1 MKEYLKSLSDGLIQ
15 IDDEAVVLKKL
26 RKTKALDFHKD
37 KIKLAKDYYFGT
49 IDIVSNGN
57 GFLQIISNITQ
68 RDLLIEQK
76 HLLNSSKGDIVL
88 AKKYFS
94 KSKRAKAKVILVLK
108 RLKSTGIVYTKNVQ
122 NRIVGINLE
131 TSLTHTLLATQ
142 KSLKMLPNGSVLKID
157 FESGAIEEVLGILE
171 DPSVDEKIVLEMY
184 QKKEFFSKDAQV
196 EAKSYGDMVDKSM
209 YPDRVDLSELSF
221 CTIDP
226 ADAKDFDDSIYYDVK
241 NLSLYVA
248 IADVSEYVNAFSNI
262 DKEAKTRGFS
272 IYFPHKSIPMLPRE
286 LSENICSLKP
296 NEDRLAFCFKIELDE
311 NLNVIKETL
320 LNVIINSKKRYSY
333 EEVDELLSNK
343 NAKKDKIDE
352 KILQWLL
359 PLNANIQKI
368 RQKRLVEAYE
378 FETDEIKVELDENL
392 SLISTKT
399 QTQTSSHSL
408 IEDCM
413 LLANK
418 AAASMIE
425 YGIFRNHAEPDYAK
439 IENLLINLE
448 ELGLSFK
455 ISSNLPKL
463 IRDIQATADSL
474 NIRADV
480 DKLIIKS
487 QKKAV
492 YEPEN
497 KGHFGLGF
505 KKYSHFTSPIR
516 RYSDLI
522 LHRLLKA
529 KLNNDEKKVAFW
541 LEDIEN
547 TCENI
552 SFLERESDRVALV
565 YMDRIFARWA
575 DRNINNI
582 YKAIVTDISKM
593 PILKLD
599 DELKGARLFL
609 LDDNVELLERLIV
622 KIVSVDIATAKIYV
636 KINKRLGL

>member
-1 MKEYLKSLSDGLIQ
+1 MKEYLKSLSDGLVQ

-241 NLSLYVA
+241 NSSLYVA

-311 NLNVIKETL
+311 NLSVIKETL

-343 NAKKDKIDE
+343 NAKKDKVDE

-399 QTQTSSHSL
+399 QTQTSSRSL

-529 KLNNDEKKVAFW
+529 KLNNDEKKAAFW

>member
-1 MKEYLKSLSDGLIQ
+1 MKEFLKSLSDGLVQ
-15 IDDEAVVLKKL
+15 ADDETVILKKL
-26 RKTKALDFHKD
+26 RKTKALNFHKNS
-37 KIKLAKDYYFGT
+37 IKLAKDYYFGS
-49 IDIVSNGN
+49 IDIASNGN
-57 GFLQIISNITQ
+57 GFLQIISSQSQ
-68 RDLLIEQK
+68 RDLLIEPK
-76 HLLNSSKGDIVL
+76 HLLSCSKGDIVL

-94 KSKRAKAKVILVLK
+94 KSKRAKAKVILILK
-108 RLKSTGIVYTKNVQ
+108 RLKSTGIVYTKNIQ

-131 TSLTHTLLATQ
+131 NSLTHSLLATQ
-142 KSLKMLPNGSVLKID
+142 KSLKALPDGSVLKID
-157 FESGAIEEVLGILE
+157 FESGAILEVLGILA
-171 DPSVDEKIVLEMY
+171 DPKVDEKIVLEMY
-184 QKKEFFSKDAQV
+184 QKKEFFSKEAEN

-209 YPDRVDLSELSF
+209 YPDRLDLTKFSF

-226 ADAKDFDDSIYYDVK
+226 ADAKDFDDAIYYDK
-241 NLSLYVA
+241 ENLTIYVA
-248 IADVSEYVNAFSNI
+248 IADVSEYVNAFGNI
-262 DKEAKTRGFS
+262 DKEAKSRGFS

-296 NEDRLAFCFKIELDE
+296 DEDRLAFCFKIELDE
-311 NLNVIKETL
+311 NLNVKKETL
-320 LNVIINSKKRYSY
+320 LNAIINSKKRYCY
-333 EEVDELLSNK
+333 DEIDEFLANN

-352 KILQWLL
+352 EILKWLL
-359 PLNANIQKI
+359 PLNLIIQKI
-368 RQKRLVEAYE
+368 RTKRLVEAYE
-378 FETDEIKVELDENL
+378 FETDEIRVELDENL
-392 SLISTKT
+392 NLKSTKKET
-399 QTQTSSHSL
+399 HTASHSL

-418 AAASMIE
+418 AAARMIE
-425 YGIFRNHAEPDYAK
+425 YGVFRNHAEPDFTK

-455 ISSNLPKL
+455 FSSNLPKL
-463 IRDIQATADSL
+463 IREIQARANSL

-505 KKYSHFTSPIR
+505 KKYTHFTSPIR

-529 KLNNDEKKVAFW
+529 KLNNDEKKAAYQ
-541 LEDIEN
+541 LENIDN
-547 TCENI
+547 VCENI
-552 SFLERESDRVALV
+552 SFLERESDKVALV

-575 DRNINNI
+575 EKNINNT
-582 YKAIVTDISKM
+582 YKAIVTDVNKI

-609 LDDNVELLERLIV
+609 LDDDVELLEKILV
-622 KIVSVDIATAKIYV
+622 KITLVDIATAKIYV
-636 KINKRLGL
+636 KISKRLGL

>member
-157 FESGAIEEVLGILE
+157 FESGAIEEVLGILD

-241 NLSLYVA
+241 NSSLYVA

-582 YKAIVTDISKM
+582 YKAIVTDINKM

>member
-582 YKAIVTDISKM
+582 YKAIVTDINKM

>member
-157 FESGAIEEVLGILE
+157 FESGAIEEVLGILD

-241 NLSLYVA
+241 NSSLYVA

-343 NAKKDKIDE
+343 NAKKDKVDE

-609 LDDNVELLERLIV
+609 LDDNVELLERLMV